1 MGREWE
7 REMRENINGHNE
19 KGTFRINLEQDEQL
33 KISESKNT
41 QGFN

>member
-7 REMRENINGHNE
+7 REMREYINGHNE

-33 KISESKNT
+33 KNFGIEEYS
-41 QGFN
+41 GI